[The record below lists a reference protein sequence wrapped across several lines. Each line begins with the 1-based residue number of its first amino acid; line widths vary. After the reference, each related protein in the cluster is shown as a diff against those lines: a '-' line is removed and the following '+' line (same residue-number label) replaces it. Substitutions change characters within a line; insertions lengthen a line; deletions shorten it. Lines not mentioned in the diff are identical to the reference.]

1 MCRLWRSAAEF
12 GKAFCGTK
20 LQSKGGLFFGLYR
33 RPLFQILHEPH
44 HLTRHPAGNRTQ

>member
-12 GKAFCGTK
+12 EKQK

-33 RPLFQILHEPH
+33 RPLEPIDG
-44 HLTRHPAGNRTQ
+44 P